1 MRPVSACV
9 HCRERRK
16 RCLRARQGT
25 SCAYCIDKGLECIV
39 DFKPLPAKGSAQGYA
54 PLVDPD
60 IPATSRISSAAVPD
74 PDLSDELIDLY
85 FIHVNASFPS
95 LFHRP
100 TLKAAVRD
108 GTIPKVLFL
117 AIISLSARFSSHPGF
132 EGIEPCDRGRPYA
145 EEAQRLL
152 NLRDKS
158 ITTIQACILLGIVFQ
173 VEGDPD
179 TESVYYAIASRMALL
194 LDLPNAVADS
204 PIEQELYHRIWWSI
218 ITIETWHSA
227 ALCIPRTLNPN
238 EKVPIPIDEWEFLQL
253 RPGSSSTGCELRIK
267 PHPSAHSSLSLLGY
281 MVELNRLL
289 DDVNKLNAG
298 VASGATKDEDIQQSV
313 QQLSIS
319 FDTWKSSLP
328 VRFQYNDAN
337 IAYWVE
343 KNLGQAFLNLHIL
356 YNNVGQRLFYQF
368 LYLIQ
373 DSTDISPT
381 NPTHCFAKKCK
392 LYATNFC
399 EIIHRAQAQPQ
410 TQLLSSLVGHMLVLA
425 STVQL
430 HTLLFSTD
438 DAEIAAAKLCLER
451 NFEVLMHLNSYWP
464 NVSTAMARF
473 NSFHS
478 ACLRSRDSS
487 FRLDRWMLQFMLQF
501 SRPLEDKGDT
511 TESRDFWAVEISRY
525 LNDR

>member
-25 SCAYCIDKGLECIV
+25 SCAYCIDKGLECTV
-39 DFKPLPAKGSAQGYA
+39 DLKPSPVQDSSRGYA
-54 PLVDPD
+54 PLVSPEV
-60 IPATSRISSAAVPD
+60 PTTSRISSAAVPD
-74 PDLSDELIDLY
+74 PHLSSELIDLY

-108 GTIPKVLFL
+108 GTVPKVLFL

-158 ITTIQACILLGIVFQ
+158 ITTIQACILLGTVFQ
-173 VEGDPD
+173 VEGDPN
-179 TESVYYAIASRMALL
+179 TESIYYAIASRMALL

-227 ALCIPRTLNPN
+227 ALCIPRTLNPDEN
-238 EKVPIPIDEWEFLQL
+238 VPLPFDEWEFSQL
-253 RPGSSSTGCELRIK
+253 KPGSDSWVR
-267 PHPSAHSSLSLLGY
+267 PSPTEDSSLSLLGN
-281 MVELNRLL
+281 MVELNQLL
-289 DDVNKLNAG
+289 DGVNKLNAG
-298 VASGATKDEDIQQSV
+298 IASGATKDENIQQSV
-313 QQLSIS
+313 QQLSCS
-319 FDTWKSSLP
+319 LDAWKSSLST
-328 VRFQYNDAN
+328 RLQYNDAN

-368 LYLIQ
+368 LYLVQ
-373 DSTDISPT
+373 DNTDLSPT
-381 NPTHCFAKKCK
+381 DPTYCFAKKCK
-392 LYATNFC
+392 LYATDFC
-399 EIIHRAQAQPQ
+399 EIIHRARVQPE
-410 TQLLSSLVGHMLVLA
+410 TQLLSSLVGHMLVIA

-430 HTLLFSTD
+430 HTLLFSPD
-438 DAEIAAAKLCLER
+438 DGEIAAAKLCLEQ

-473 NSFHS
+473 NDFHT
-478 ACLRSRDSS
+478 ACLRGRDSS
-487 FRLDRWMLQFMLQF
+487 FQLGRWMLQFMLQF
-501 SRPLEDKGDT
+501 SRPLEDKGYATD
-511 TESRDFWAVEISRY
+511 SRDFWAAEISRY